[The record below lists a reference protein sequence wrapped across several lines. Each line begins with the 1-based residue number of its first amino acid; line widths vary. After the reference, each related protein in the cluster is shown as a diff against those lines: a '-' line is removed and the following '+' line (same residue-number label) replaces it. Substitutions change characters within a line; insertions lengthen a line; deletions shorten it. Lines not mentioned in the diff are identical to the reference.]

1 MTFHLQIQLRFLQ
14 AVRFTRNPFYAVA
27 IDRLFKITGGYTH
40 PALQFV
46 FWILVFIFF
55 KQVKYAVWKQGH
67 ALPLTE
73 KLFYQFAAFQPFV
86 FSKCKLLWQILF
98 FSCMNAFYS
107 AVVDYSK
114 TKIAP
119 KMLRGYNLFAD
130 TCSYQ
135 DGCKVVLF

>member
-1 MTFHLQIQLRFLQ
+1 
-14 AVRFTRNPFYAVA
+14 
-27 IDRLFKITGGYTH
+27 
-40 PALQFV
+40 
-46 FWILVFIFF
+46 
-55 KQVKYAVWKQGH
+55 
-67 ALPLTE
+67 LPLTE

-119 KMLRGYNLFAD
+119 KMLRGYNYLRTPAFIKMGVRLFYFNPFSSE
-130 TCSYQ
+130 TVS
-135 DGCKVVLF
+135 L